1 MENYIIENKKLPL
14 IPIRG
19 IGIFPNML
27 IHFDVGRERS
37 INALEEAMLE
47 DSNIFLTVQK
57 EANIDNPT
65 EDDFNEIGVI
75 CKIKQMLKMPGE
87 NIRVL
92 AEGISRAKIVEIVQ
106 NEPYFEVSIDEYTF
120 KNNIEIS
127 EENEAIRRY
136 CL

>member
-1 MENYIIENKKLPL
+1 MENYIVEKRMLPL

-47 DSNIFLTVQK
+47 NSDIVLTVQK
-57 EANIDNPT
+57 EANIDNPSL
-65 EDDFNEIGVI
+65 EDFSKVAVV

-92 AEGISRAKIVEIVQ
+92 AEGIYRAKTWSQ
-106 NEPYFEVSIDEYTF
+106 QG
-120 KNNIEIS
+120 
-127 EENEAIRRY
+127 
-136 CL
+136 L